1 MPRADGGLG
10 GVHFP
15 LLSDLSH
22 NISKDYGTFLSN
34 FSFIFY
40 LFLFKFIY
48 FLGVL
53 ADAGFALRG
62 TFIIDD
68 KQVLRHVSINDTSVG
83 RNVDEIYRLV

>member
-1 MPRADGGLG
+1 M
-10 GVHFP
+10 
-15 LLSDLSH
+15 
-22 NISKDYGTFLSN
+22 
-34 FSFIFY
+34 
-40 LFLFKFIY
+40 
-48 FLGVL
+48 L